1 LHNVIINDSKFD
13 AGEFVEF
20 DREAGSIEINN
31 ISGEAIDILLFGGEE
46 SVEPIVA
53 QGPFVRNTPQ
63 EISQAYH
70 DFHAGKYGEIKYN
83 KASTEQNSRC
93 IKSGTFARHMSSH
106 TKPPYKQACLVLT
119 LLWTHPTL
127 LDTYY
132 GDTSERS
139 RMYKRGLGKIR
150 TSRPVGVEVSMF
162 SLMLFK
168 AILSFSG

>member
-53 QGPFVRNTPQ
+53 QGPFVMNTPQ

-83 KASTEQNSRC
+83 KASTEKNSRC
-93 IKSGTFARHMSSH
+93 IKSRTLQGT
-106 TKPPYKQACLVLT
+106 
-119 LLWTHPTL
+119 
-127 LDTYY
+127 
-132 GDTSERS
+132 
-139 RMYKRGLGKIR
+139 
-150 TSRPVGVEVSMF
+150 
-162 SLMLFK
+162 
-168 AILSFSG
+168 